1 MLNDQPSEGQN
12 NAKMT
17 EQYLK
22 EYFSGTVLL
31 TLNRFLPNENYRL
44 PDFE

>member
-1 MLNDQPSEGQN
+1 MIKPSEGQN

-17 EQYLK
+17 EQE